1 MSSTSTWAVESI
13 DRISGSMVVK
23 YTVEDVETFLNI
35 PVPPASQD
43 AAEWVSKY
51 APKPALAESTSHLQV
66 GLSGAVVQPVEPE
79 TPAAPP
85 ANQPPNVVGSV
96 NEEYLRALIYTVLE
110 EIRES
115 TV

>member
-1 MSSTSTWAVESI
+1 MSATSTWAIESI
-13 DRISGSMVVK
+13 DRVSGSMVVK
-23 YTVEDVETFLNI
+23 YTVEEVETFLNI

-43 AAEWVSKY
+43 TAEWVSKY
-51 APKPALAESTSHLQV
+51 SPKAQLAESTSHVQA
-66 GLSGAVVQPVEPE
+66 GLAGAVIQPAE
-79 TPAAPP
+79 PAAAPTPP
-85 ANQPPNVVGSV
+85 PNQQPNVVGSV